1 MAKLRLAIVSL
12 WLGLMLMGLMLMF
25 SVGVAPAA
33 FSVLKDQQR
42 KAGDIVNLALGGTEI
57 AGIIC
62 GVILLLLLFV
72 SKEPRTKLFSVEAL
86 LLGLMTLSMLLS
98 KFVVSAKLHA
108 MRAEFGEALQTMAA
122 TEPAKMAFNQLHQ
135 YSVWLM
141 GFAMLAAL
149 VLIILLIRATPAPK
163 TNYA

>member
-1 MAKLRLAIVSL
+1 MTAKLRLAIVSL
-12 WLGLMLMGLMLMF
+12 WLGLMLMF

-62 GVILLLLLFV
+62 GVLLLLLLFV
-72 SKEPRTKLFSVEAL
+72 SKEQRGRLFKVEAL
-86 LLGLMTLSMLLS
+86 LLALMTLALLVS
-98 KFVVSAKLHA
+98 KFVVSARLHA

-122 TEPAKMAFNQLHQ
+122 SEPAKLAFNQLHQ
-135 YSVWLM
+135 YSVWLLS
-141 GFAMLAAL
+141 FDMLAAL
-149 VLIILLIRATPAPK
+149 VLIVLLIRVTPAPRI
-163 TNYA
+163 AHA

>member
-1 MAKLRLAIVSL
+1 MTAKLRLAIVSL
-12 WLGLMLMGLMLMF
+12 WLGLMLMF

-42 KAGDIVNLALGGTEI
+42 KAGDIVNLALGGTEV

-62 GVILLLLLFV
+62 GGLLLFLLFI
-72 SKEPRTKLFSVEAL
+72 SKEQRGKLFRAEAL
-86 LLGLMTLSMLLS
+86 LLALMTLSMLVS

-108 MRAEFGEALQTMAA
+108 MRAEFGDALQTMAV
-122 TEPAKMAFNQLHQ
+122 TEPAKVAFNQLHQ

-141 GFAMLAAL
+141 SFDMLAAL
-149 VLIILLIRATPAPK
+149 ILIVLLMRATPAPT
-163 TNYA
+163 TNHA

>member
-1 MAKLRLAIVSL
+1 MTAKLRLAIVSL
-12 WLGLMLMGLMLMF
+12 WLGLMLMF

-57 AGIIC
+57 AGIVC
-62 GVILLLLLFV
+62 GVLLLLLLFV
-72 SKEPRTKLFSVEAL
+72 SKERRNRLFKVEAS
-86 LLGLMTLSMLLS
+86 LLGLMTLAMLVS
-98 KFVVSAKLHA
+98 KLVVSARLHA
-108 MRAEFGEALQTMAA
+108 MRAEFGDALQTMAT

-141 GFAMLAAL
+141 SFDMLAAL
-149 VLIILLIRATPAPK
+149 VLIVLLIRATPAPK
-163 TNYA
+163 ANHA

>member
-1 MAKLRLAIVSL
+1 MMAKLRLAIVSL
-12 WLGLMLMGLMLMF
+12 WLGLMLMF
-25 SVGVAPAA
+25 SIGVAPAA

-62 GVILLLLLFV
+62 GVLLLFLLFV
-72 SKEPRTKLFSVEAL
+72 SKEQRGKLFKFEAL
-86 LLGLMTLSMLLS
+86 LLASMTLSMLVS
-98 KFVVSAKLHA
+98 KFVVSTKLHA

-141 GFAMLAAL
+141 SFAMLAAL
-149 VLIILLIRATPAPK
+149 VLIVLLIRVSPTPRA
-163 TNYA
+163 AHA

>member
-1 MAKLRLAIVSL
+1 MTAKLRLAIVSL
-12 WLGLMLMGLMLMF
+12 WLGLMLMF
-25 SVGVAPAA
+25 SIGVAPAA
-33 FSVLKDQQR
+33 FSILKDQQR
-42 KAGDIVNLALGGTEI
+42 KAGDIVNLALGGTEV

-62 GVILLLLLFV
+62 GVLLLLLLFI
-72 SKEPRTKLFSVEAL
+72 SKEQRGKLFKVEAL
-86 LLGLMTLSMLLS
+86 LLALMTLSMLVS

-122 TEPAKMAFNQLHQ
+122 TETAKIAFNQLHQ

-141 GFAMLAAL
+141 SFAMLAAL
-149 VLIILLIRATPAPK
+149 ALIVLLIRATPVPK

>member
-1 MAKLRLAIVSL
+1 MTAKLRLAIVSL
-12 WLGLMLMGLMLMF
+12 WLGLMLMF

-42 KAGDIVNLALGGTEI
+42 KAGDIVNLALAGTEI

-62 GVILLLLLFV
+62 GVLLLLLLFI
-72 SKEPRTKLFSVEAL
+72 SKEQRGKLFNIEAL
-86 LLGLMTLSMLLS
+86 LLALMTLAMLVS

-108 MRAEFGEALQTMAA
+108 MRAEFGDALQTMAA
-122 TEPAKMAFNQLHQ
+122 TEPAKVAFNQLHQ

-141 GFAMLAAL
+141 SFDMLAAL
-149 VLIILLIRATPAPK
+149 ALIVLLLRATPAPK
-163 TNYA
+163 TNHA

>member
-1 MAKLRLAIVSL
+1 MTAKLRLAIVSL
-12 WLGLMLMGLMLMF
+12 WLGLMLMF

-42 KAGDIVNLALGGTEI
+42 KAGDIVNLALGGAEI

-62 GVILLLLLFV
+62 GLLLLLLLFI
-72 SKEPRTKLFSVEAL
+72 SKEQRGKLFNIEAL
-86 LLGLMTLSMLLS
+86 LLALMTLAMLVS

-108 MRAEFGEALQTMAA
+108 MRAEFGETLQTMAA
-122 TEPAKMAFNQLHQ
+122 SEPAKVAFNQLHQ

-141 GFAMLAAL
+141 SFAILAAL
-149 VLIILLIRATPAPK
+149 VLIVLLVRATPAAK
-163 TNYA
+163 TNHA

>member
-1 MAKLRLAIVSL
+1 MTAKLRLAIVSL
-12 WLGLMLMGLMLMF
+12 WLGLMLMF

-62 GVILLLLLFV
+62 GVLLLLLLFI
-72 SKEPRTKLFSVEAL
+72 SKEQRGKLFNIEAL
-86 LLGLMTLSMLLS
+86 LLALMTLAMLVS

-108 MRAEFGEALQTMAA
+108 MRAEFGDALQTMAA
-122 TEPAKMAFNQLHQ
+122 TEPAKVAFNQLHQ

-141 GFAMLAAL
+141 SFDMLAAL
-149 VLIILLIRATPAPK
+149 ALIVLLLRATPAPK
-163 TNYA
+163 TNHA

>member
-1 MAKLRLAIVSL
+1 MMAKLRLAIVSL
-12 WLGLMLMGLMLMF
+12 WLGLMLMF

-72 SKEPRTKLFSVEAL
+72 SKEPRSKLFNVEAL
-86 LLGLMTLSMLLS
+86 LLGLMTLSMLVS

-122 TEPAKMAFNQLHQ
+122 TEPAKVAFNHLHQ

-141 GFAMLAAL
+141 SFAMLAAL
-149 VLIILLIRATPAPK
+149 VLIVLLIRATPAPK